1 MAGKFFRPTLTKG
14 QKRGQK
20 LRRKQK
26 VVAVGDVVGGLLD
39 TPQLRERLLHEEIF
53 RQWRKIVGGG
63 LLDKCQPTRI
73 KRNILY
79 IDVKSSSWAHQLIYL
94 QEEIIS
100 RVNEFAGMTLIAS
113 IHCRAVKT
121 GQLKTA
127 SGSIARGAEILPET
141 LVSEAE
147 EQTWRKQS
155 EALVKDSELVD
166 ILCRMRLN
174 CETRQRLWGKS

>member
-1 MAGKFFRPTLTKG
+1 MAKKYFSSKFSETKG
-14 QKRGQK
+14 R

-26 VVAVGDVVGGLLD
+26 VVAVGDLVGGLLD
-39 TPQLRERLLHEEIF
+39 TPQLRERLLHENIF

-100 RVNEFAGMTLIAS
+100 RVNNFAGMTLISS
-113 IHCRAVKT
+113 IHCRAVKV
-121 GQLKTA
+121 GQLKTVSDGVGNGGKLLA
-127 SGSIARGAEILPET
+127 GS

-147 EQTWRKQS
+147 ETAWRKQT
-155 EALVKDSELVD
+155 EILIKDPELVET
-166 ILCRMRLN
+166 LCRMRLH
-174 CETRQRLWGKS
+174 CETRQRVAVRP

>member
-1 MAGKFFRPTLTKG
+1 MADKKKFHSDFTKA
-14 QKRGQK
+14 KRG
-20 LRRKQK
+20 RRQQK
-26 VVAVGDVVGGLLD
+26 VVAVGEIVGGLLD

-63 LLDKCQPTRI
+63 LLDKCQPNRI

-100 RVNEFAGMTLIAS
+100 RVNSLAGMTLIAA
-113 IHCRAVKT
+113 IHCRAVKA
-121 GQLKTA
+121 GPFNNRQSVGREWCRNML
-127 SGSIARGAEILPET
+127 SGA

-147 EQTWRKQS
+147 ELVWREQT
-155 EALVKDSELVD
+155 EAVVKDPELVE
-166 ILCRMRLN
+166 IICRMRLN
-174 CETRQRLWGKS
+174 CEARQRLWGKF

>member
-1 MAGKFFRPTLTKG
+1 MAKKFWQAQVPAKKQT
-14 QKRGQK
+14 

-26 VVAVGDVVGGLLD
+26 VVAVGEVVGGLLD
-39 TPQLRERLLHEEIF
+39 TPQLRERLLHENIF

-79 IDVKSSSWAHQLIYL
+79 LDVKNSSWAHQLIYL

-100 RVNEFAGMTLIAS
+100 RVNASAGRTLISA
-113 IHCRAVKT
+113 IHCRVVKA
-121 GQLKTA
+121 GPLQ
-127 SGSIARGAEILPET
+127 AREEPAAAEKLSSAA

-147 EQTWRKQS
+147 ALTWRRQT
-155 EALVKDSELVD
+155 EALVRDPELID
-166 ILCRMRLN
+166 ILCRMR
-174 CETRQRLWGKS
+174 CHCVARQRLM